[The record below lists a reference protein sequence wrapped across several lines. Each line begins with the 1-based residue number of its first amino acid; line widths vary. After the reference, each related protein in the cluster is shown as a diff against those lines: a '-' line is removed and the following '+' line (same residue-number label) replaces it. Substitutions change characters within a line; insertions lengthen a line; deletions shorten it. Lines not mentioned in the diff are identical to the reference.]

1 MSHCLV
7 PGPDQE
13 GFCGD
18 GVVGVGEDCDCGS
31 VEECLDKKS
40 HCVPPGMWRGET
52 QCTVRRLIK
61 YQDHS
66 DSKRLIKY
74 QDHPDNKCNI
84 LGLEPCQ
91 CPYHHENSVTSCD
104 QEQYCQ
110 RKRQNCQSIHQW
122 ASQTFQEIQVD
133 YLDHD
138 LIRNNSLKEIIFFR
152 ITSIEFVGL
161 KDC

>member
-1 MSHCLV
+1 M
-7 PGPDQE
+7 
-13 GFCGD
+13 
-18 GVVGVGEDCDCGS
+18 GVGEDCDCGS

-61 YQDHS
+61 YQDHPDS
-66 DSKRLIKY
+66 KRLIKYPDHSNSKRLIKY
-74 QDHPDNKCNI
+74 QDHSDKCNI

-110 RKRQNCQSIHQW
+110 RNRQNCQSIHQW

-133 YLDHD
+133 YLDHA
-138 LIRNNSLKEIIFFR
+138 LIKNNSFKEIF
-152 ITSIEFVGL
+152 SSGL
-161 KDC
+161 HL

>member
-7 PGPDQE
+7 PGPDQ

-31 VEECLDKKS
+31 VEECLDRKS

-61 YQDHS
+61 YQDH
-66 DSKRLIKY
+66 
-74 QDHPDNKCNI
+74 PDTKIHDENMCNI
-84 LGLEPCQ
+84 LGLDTCQ
-91 CPYHHENSVTSCD
+91 CPYYHENSVTSCD

-110 RKRQNCQSIHQW
+110 RKHQNCQSIHHW
-122 ASQTFQEIQVD
+122 ASQIFQEIQVN
-133 YLDHD
+133 HHGFKVFKS
-138 LIRNNSLKEIIFFR
+138 ISVFFR
-152 ITSIEFVGL
+152 ITSTEFVGL